1 MTPEQA
7 LQMLNEAVAMASM
20 SRAQHIQIQQAVE
33 VLGTAIQRL
42 KAHTDGEPK
51 PEGEEGAK

>member
-7 LQMLNEAVAMASM
+7 LQMLNEAVAMAPM
-20 SRAQHIQIQQAVE
+20 SRAQHIQIQQPVE
-33 VLGTAIQRL
+33 VLVTAIQRL

-51 PEGEEGAK
+51 DEGEKEDG

>member
-7 LQMLNEAVAMASM
+7 LQILDQVVADMDFTRAKHVRLQEAVNVLMVV
-20 SRAQHIQIQQAVE
+20 VE
-33 VLGTAIQRL
+33 RL

-51 PEGEEGAK
+51 AEGEKENG